1 MVVEVADKLGHVG
14 VPVNT
19 RDGGVVLPFMGRL
32 VCGGRENSISP
43 SGWVYLHFPLH
54 EQLPSHIPHG
64 EGLFWDA
71 PYFAYVLLLS
81 VDESL
86 LVNMGSIL

>member
-1 MVVEVADKLGHVG
+1 MCVG
-14 VPVNT
+14 E
-19 RDGGVVLPFMGRL
+19 G
-32 VCGGRENSISP
+32 ESISP

-71 PYFAYVLLLS
+71 PQFECVLLLS

-86 LVNMGSIL
+86 LVNKGNIL